1 LLRQLPHDL
10 LPLRQAPERIQLLF
24 GHSGKSRSG
33 RLRRCDR
40 LHHGQDRSSN
50 TQSAQKP
57 VGSKPHR
64 FPSIASGCRKADG
77 RGRCRD
83 TLILISAI
91 GRAHD
96 LGGYCSGTI
105 GGGGDQAT
113 KNAVIAS
120 RLTTARTV
128 SPASKLGIEEGR
140 RISAMRMLN
149 MTNSRP
155 IVPTSRLR

>member
-1 LLRQLPHDL
+1 MVLEQAKGMTKPRTLFEKIWDSHVVDRQEDGTCVLY
-10 LPLRQAPERIQLLF
+10 I
-24 GHSGKSRSG
+24 
-33 RLRRCDR
+33 DR
-40 LHHGQDRSSN
+40 HL
-50 TQSAQKP
+50 
-57 VGSKPHR
+57 V
-64 FPSIASGCRKADG
+64 
-77 RGRCRD
+77 
-83 TLILISAI
+83 
-91 GRAHD
+91 HD

-113 KNAVIAS
+113 KNAVTAS